1 MNHRLGN
8 LTKIFVFSNLDH
20 LNFIFDNYHH
30 HCLES
35 DGASFIVEEDEF
47 RALQQPW
54 LDQVMVMVMVA
65 VIMVRVVVVAIISYA
80 SSYCTMYIA
89 EY

>member
-1 MNHRLGN
+1 M
-8 LTKIFVFSNLDH
+8 TKIFVLSNLDH

-35 DGASFIVEEDEF
+35 DGASFIVEEDKF

-54 LDQVMVMVMVA
+54 LDQVMVMVA
-65 VIMVRVVVVAIISYA
+65 VIMVRVVAIISYA

>member
-1 MNHRLGN
+1 M
-8 LTKIFVFSNLDH
+8 TKIFVLSNLDH

-54 LDQVMVMVMVA
+54 LGQVIVA
-65 VIMVRVVVVAIISYA
+65 VMMQRLLLLATVVTIVR
-80 SSYCTMYIA
+80 CTSLLYNIHC
-89 EY
+89 